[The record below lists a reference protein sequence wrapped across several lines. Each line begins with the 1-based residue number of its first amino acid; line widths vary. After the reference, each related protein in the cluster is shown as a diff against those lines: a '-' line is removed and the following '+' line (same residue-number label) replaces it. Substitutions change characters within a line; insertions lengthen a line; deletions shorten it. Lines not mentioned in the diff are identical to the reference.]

1 MPAYDYKCKNALYKV
16 PQIKKKNN
24 NKQTPGLKRSLMSH
38 AKACGIT
45 KYGNTIILI
54 ALET

>member
-24 NKQTPGLKRSLMSH
+24 KTGLKLSLMSH